1 MANLRPI
8 AAAAA
13 SGILVG
19 TAIVATRFV
28 INQTGPASLAL
39 LRYTIRFCC
48 LLPPLRLSLGSAS
61 LSFER
66 RDLLPIALL
75 GIVQFGVLVTL
86 LNLGLQFVPSAR
98 AALIFATPPLLTMLF
113 AAALRYER

>member
-1 MANLRPI
+1 MAKLLPI

-39 LRYTIRFCC
+39 LRYTIGFCACC
-48 LLPPLRLSLGSAS
+48 LPCSSR
-61 LSFER
+61 
-66 RDLLPIALL
+66 
-75 GIVQFGVLVTL
+75 
-86 LNLGLQFVPSAR
+86 
-98 AALIFATPPLLTMLF
+98 
-113 AAALRYER
+113 